1 MTSQPEPSQSAPSH
15 PEPEPSAPSQPAP
28 SQQPT
33 IQPPTTPHELVNPP
47 ELAPA
52 VGFSHAVAAGPG
64 RTVYLGGQAGIHP
77 DGTVDP
83 KATLVEQFDLALA
96 NMVATL
102 TAAGA
107 KPEHLVTVTVFAT
120 DAEQYRADLKE
131 LGAVWRRHLGKH
143 YPAMAFFEVKGLFD
157 PAALVELTGVAVV
170 P

>member
-1 MTSQPEPSQSAPSH
+1 MTTQPTTPT
-15 PEPEPSAPSQPAP
+15 PAP
-28 SQQPT
+28 VLTPVPAPATSHSA
-33 IQPPTTPHELVNPP
+33 TTPHELVNPP

-52 VGFSHAVAAGPG
+52 IGFSHAVAAGPG
-64 RTVYLGGQAGIHP
+64 RTVYLGGQAALHP

-83 KATLVEQFDLALA
+83 KSTLIEQFDLALA
-96 NMVATL
+96 NMVTTL

-107 KPEHLVTVTVFAT
+107 SPEHLVTVTVFAT

-131 LGAVWRRHLGKH
+131 LGAIWRRHLGRH

-157 PAALVELTGVAVV
+157 PAAQVELTGVAVV

>member
-1 MTSQPEPSQSAPSH
+1 MSTQPMTPEPTR
-15 PEPEPSAPSQPAP
+15 QPAAP
-28 SQQPT
+28 QPT
-33 IQPPTTPHELVNPP
+33 RPSTPHELVNPP
-47 ELAPA
+47 QLAA
-52 VGFSHAVAAGPG
+52 AIGFSHAVAAGPG
-64 RTVYLGGQAGIHP
+64 RTVYLGGQAALHP

-96 NMVATL
+96 NMAATL
-102 TAAGA
+102 SAAGA
-107 KPEHLVTVTVFAT
+107 RPEHLVTVTVFAT
-120 DAEQYRADLKE
+120 NAEQYRADLKE

>member
-1 MTSQPEPSQSAPSH
+1 MTSQPTPSH
-15 PEPEPSAPSQPAP
+15 PTSPQPASSHP
-28 SQQPT
+28 MSPQPA
-33 IQPPTTPHELVNPP
+33 TPHELVNPP

-52 VGFSHAVAAGPG
+52 VGFSHAVAAGAG

-83 KATLVEQFDLALA
+83 KAGLLEQFDLALA

-102 TAAGA
+102 SAADAG
-107 KPEHLVTVTVFAT
+107 PEHLVTVTVFAT
-120 DAEQYRADLKE
+120 DAEQYRANLRE